1 MGGDLMTVIRCVTY
15 VRMSK
20 DKAGDEHGIANQQ
33 AALDRHAEA
42 RGWTIT
48 RRLSDND
55 LSATSGVRRPGFDE
69 AMRLVEAGQADVVLC
84 WAVDRFVRRIA
95 ELESVIGRF
104 QAAGCKLAAVSGDL
118 DLSSDAGRTVA
129 RMLSVIAQGEV
140 ERKSERQ
147 KLASSEAAA
156 AGKRWTGC
164 PRPFGFGA
172 DHVTHEPAEAA
183 AIRDAVA
190 ALLGGSTISAVAR
203 EWNARGLRSTQ
214 TGKALTRSSV
224 NTILRNPRLAGH
236 SVYRGEI
243 VGTGQWDAIV
253 NLGQWEAVCRLLDA
267 KDRTIV
273 DKHGKTRRV
282 RLRTEAGVRTLL
294 GGVARCQCGNTVQGT
309 HSSRGAQIYRCDPEK
324 RNGQEGPHVSQR
336 IGPVGKHL
344 AADEIF
350 VDEHVIRVVCGML
363 SRDSADLITPSGRT
377 LRRCTPRRPRSGPG
391 LTGWPPTAR

>member
-1 MGGDLMTVIRCVTY
+1 MTDTASQVIRCVTY

-140 ERKSERQ
+140 E
-147 KLASSEAAA
+147 
-156 AGKRWTGC
+156 
-164 PRPFGFGA
+164 
-172 DHVTHEPAEAA
+172 
-183 AIRDAVA
+183 
-190 ALLGGSTISAVAR
+190 
-203 EWNARGLRSTQ
+203 
-214 TGKALTRSSV
+214 
-224 NTILRNPRLAGH
+224 
-236 SVYRGEI
+236 
-243 VGTGQWDAIV
+243 
-253 NLGQWEAVCRLLDA
+253 
-267 KDRTIV
+267 
-273 DKHGKTRRV
+273 
-282 RLRTEAGVRTLL
+282 
-294 GGVARCQCGNTVQGT
+294 
-309 HSSRGAQIYRCDPEK
+309 
-324 RNGQEGPHVSQR
+324 
-336 IGPVGKHL
+336 
-344 AADEIF
+344 
-350 VDEHVIRVVCGML
+350 
-363 SRDSADLITPSGRT
+363 
-377 LRRCTPRRPRSGPG
+377 
-391 LTGWPPTAR
+391 